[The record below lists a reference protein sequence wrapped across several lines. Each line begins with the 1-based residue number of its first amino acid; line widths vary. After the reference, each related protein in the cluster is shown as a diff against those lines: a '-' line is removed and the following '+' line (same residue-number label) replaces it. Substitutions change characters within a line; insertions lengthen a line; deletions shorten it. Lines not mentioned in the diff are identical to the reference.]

1 MMDKTR
7 ASFLRISRL
16 PYGLSLLAILAGL
29 GLSRGMAATFIVSNT
44 NASGAG
50 SLQQAILSA
59 NATSGLDTI
68 VFQIPGSGV
77 HTISPANAL
86 PTITDP
92 VVIDGT
98 SQPGYGGTPLI
109 ELNGANAGTSSDG
122 LNVTAGGSTIR
133 GLIINRFYGAGL
145 SIQAP
150 GSSNVIQGNY
160 IGTDRTGTIS
170 QGNGRA
176 TTRMGGVLVQGSSG
190 NVIGGTNSAHRNVIS
205 ANGGTGIY
213 LHNCSGNTIQGN
225 RVGTCVSGMTALG
238 NTTNGIG
245 LYNAGGNLIGGTST
259 AARNV
264 VSGNNQSGI
273 YLYGAGS
280 TGNRIQGNYI
290 GTDASGHAGL
300 GNGATGVLLNGSSDN
315 TIGGTQAGAGNV
327 ICRSGFFGV
336 EITGGCSN
344 NLVQGN
350 FIGTDAS
357 GGAALGNC
365 GSGVCL
371 SQANSNLIGGTVPTA
386 RNLISGNALIGI
398 LITNGVGNVVAGNL
412 VGTDVTG
419 AQRLGNLMAGIR
431 IFGANSN
438 LIGGTLAGARN
449 LISGNAHSGLEI
461 MAGATGNLVQG
472 NYIGTDLAGY
482 LAVSNGV
489 DGIHIESPRN
499 TIGGTVNG
507 AGNLISGNR
516 TNGIFLT
523 GNQAAGN
530 LIQGNFIGTT
540 ADGKAGLMNYWA
552 GIGISHAPGN
562 LIGGTTPG
570 AGNLVSANAI
580 AAGDA
585 GIFLIGS
592 GANGNVI
599 QGNKLGTDIT
609 GTLSLGNRHEGVYL
623 ESAPSNTI
631 GGITAAAANLISGN
645 QTRGLF
651 LDNSSWNVIQGNL
664 IGTKADG
671 ISALGNLFHSV
682 ECEAGANNNM
692 IGGAGG
698 AANTIAYA
706 QDIYA
711 GVRIRN
717 VSYNNAILGN
727 RIFGNGALG
736 IDLGNPGVNAIIPC
750 GSTSGG
756 NLSQNYPTLAQAVSG
771 AGTAIRGMLNCK
783 PNQPYVLQFFANPAC
798 DPFGYGEGQF
808 YLGQIT
814 VVTGANCTNS
824 FVAHLPT
831 PVPPGYSTITATA
844 TDSANNTSEFSACIP
859 VGPVPTLEIEALA
872 NPQVRI
878 SWTNTAAG
886 FVLKETTSLSPPIQW
901 QTVSNTPILSNGQ
914 LVVTLPLNP
923 SNPALRQG
931 NRFFLLSFE

>member
-1 MMDKTR
+1 
-7 ASFLRISRL
+7 
-16 PYGLSLLAILAGL
+16 
-29 GLSRGMAATFIVSNT
+29 MAATFIVSNT

-213 LHNCSGNTIQGN
+213 LHNSSGNTVQGN

-245 LYNAGGNLIGGTST
+245 LYNAGGNLIGGTSA

-336 EITGGCSN
+336 EITGGGSN

-357 GGAALGNC
+357 AARF
-365 GSGVCL
+365 S
-371 SQANSNLIGGTVPTA
+371 
-386 RNLISGNALIGI
+386 
-398 LITNGVGNVVAGNL
+398 
-412 VGTDVTG
+412 
-419 AQRLGNLMAGIR
+419 
-431 IFGANSN
+431 
-438 LIGGTLAGARN
+438 
-449 LISGNAHSGLEI
+449 
-461 MAGATGNLVQG
+461 
-472 NYIGTDLAGY
+472 
-482 LAVSNGV
+482 
-489 DGIHIESPRN
+489 
-499 TIGGTVNG
+499 
-507 AGNLISGNR
+507 
-516 TNGIFLT
+516 
-523 GNQAAGN
+523 
-530 LIQGNFIGTT
+530 
-540 ADGKAGLMNYWA
+540 
-552 GIGISHAPGN
+552 
-562 LIGGTTPG
+562 
-570 AGNLVSANAI
+570 AI
-580 AAGDA
+580 AARA
-585 GIFLIGS
+585 
-592 GANGNVI
+592 
-599 QGNKLGTDIT
+599 
-609 GTLSLGNRHEGVYL
+609 
-623 ESAPSNTI
+623 SASRKP
-631 GGITAAAANLISGN
+631 
-645 QTRGLF
+645 
-651 LDNSSWNVIQGNL
+651 
-664 IGTKADG
+664 
-671 ISALGNLFHSV
+671 
-682 ECEAGANNNM
+682 
-692 IGGAGG
+692 
-698 AANTIAYA
+698 
-706 QDIYA
+706 
-711 GVRIRN
+711 
-717 VSYNNAILGN
+717 
-727 RIFGNGALG
+727 
-736 IDLGNPGVNAIIPC
+736 
-750 GSTSGG
+750 
-756 NLSQNYPTLAQAVSG
+756 
-771 AGTAIRGMLNCK
+771 TAISSAARF
-783 PNQPYVLQFFANPAC
+783 PRRATSSPAM
-798 DPFGYGEGQF
+798 
-808 YLGQIT
+808 
-814 VVTGANCTNS
+814 
-824 FVAHLPT
+824 
-831 PVPPGYSTITATA
+831 
-844 TDSANNTSEFSACIP
+844 
-859 VGPVPTLEIEALA
+859 
-872 NPQVRI
+872 R
-878 SWTNTAAG
+878 
-886 FVLKETTSLSPPIQW
+886 
-901 QTVSNTPILSNGQ
+901 
-914 LVVTLPLNP
+914 
-923 SNPALRQG
+923 
-931 NRFFLLSFE
+931 